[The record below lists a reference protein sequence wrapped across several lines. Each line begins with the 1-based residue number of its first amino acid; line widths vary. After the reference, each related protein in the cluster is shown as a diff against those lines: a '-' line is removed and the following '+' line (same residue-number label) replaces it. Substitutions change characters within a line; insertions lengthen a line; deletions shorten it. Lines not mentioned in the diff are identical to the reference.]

1 MSDRKRAPVSAVIA
15 ARNEAANIEACIA
28 SLDWASEII
37 VVENDSTDETA
48 EISRRNGALVHQ
60 IPFTTIGGQ
69 RNFAIE
75 RARNEWILV
84 VDADEK
90 CTPELAREIS
100 ALIASNPA
108 ASAYRIGRRNFFLGK
123 EIRHGGW
130 SGDRDRPIRLFRKSL
145 RYDDSKVHEHVVVDG
160 PAGTLKGRMEH
171 RPYGSLDEYFEKFNR
186 YSRSWA
192 EQNYSRGRR
201 TRMWDVVVRPPARFF
216 STYILRNGWMDGSR
230 GALLACLSAA
240 SVMAK
245 YARLWEMTL
254 RRK

>member
-15 ARNEAANIEACIA
+15 ARNEAANIAACIA
-28 SLDWASEII
+28 SLDWASEVI

-48 EISRRNGALVHQ
+48 ELSRRLGALVHQ
-60 IPFTTIGGQ
+60 HPFSTIGGQ

-75 RARNEWILV
+75 RAANEWVLV

-90 CTPELAREIS
+90 CTPELAREITELVS
-100 ALIASNPA
+100 ANPP
-108 ASAYRIGRRNFFLGK
+108 ASAYRVGRRNFFLGS

-130 SGDRDRPIRLFRKSL
+130 SGDRDRPIRLFRKTL

-160 PAGTLKGRMEH
+160 AVETLGGRLEH
-171 RPYGSLDEYFEKFNR
+171 RPYSSLDEYFEKFNR

-192 EQNYSRGRR
+192 EQNYARGRQVR
-201 TRMWDVVVRPPARFF
+201 VWDVVVRPPARFV
-216 STYILRNGWMDGSR
+216 STYVLRNGWMDGSR

>member
-1 MSDRKRAPVSAVIA
+1 MSNLERAPVSAVIA

-28 SLDWASEII
+28 TLQWTSEVL

-48 EISRRNGALVHQ
+48 EVARRGGAIVHHT
-60 IPFTTIGGQ
+60 PFTTIGGQ

-75 RARNEWILV
+75 RARNEWVLV
-84 VDADEK
+84 LDADEK

-100 ALIASNPA
+100 AIVSRNSG
-108 ASAYRIGRRNFFLGK
+108 ASAYRIGRRNYFLGM
-123 EIRHGGW
+123 EIKHGGW
-130 SGDRDRPIRLFRKSL
+130 SGDRDRPVRLFRKSM

-160 PAGTLKGRMEH
+160 PVAAVNGRLEH
-171 RPYGSLDEYFEKFNR
+171 TPYPSLNEYFEKFNR
-186 YSRSWA
+186 YSRGWA
-192 EQNYSRGRR
+192 EQNHARGRR
-201 TRMWDVVVRPPARFF
+201 VRMWDVVVRPPARFV
-216 STYILRNGWMDGSR
+216 STYLLRGGWMDGSR

-245 YARLWEMTL
+245 YARLWEMSV

>member
-1 MSDRKRAPVSAVIA
+1 MIA
-15 ARNEAANIEACIA
+15 AHNEAANIEACIA
-28 SLDWASEII
+28 SLDWTSEIL

-48 EISRRNGALVHQ
+48 DIARRCGAVVHQ
-60 IPFTTIGGQ
+60 QPFTTIGGQ

-75 RARNEWILV
+75 RARNEWVLV
-84 VDADEK
+84 VDADER
-90 CTPELAREIS
+90 CTSGLADTIS
-100 ALIASNPA
+100 RILAGNPTA
-108 ASAYRIGRRNFFLGK
+108 HAYRVGRQNFFLGR

-130 SGDRDRPIRLFRKSL
+130 GADKDHPVRLFRKSL

-160 PAGTLKGRMEH
+160 VVSALKGRLEH
-171 RPYGSLDEYFEKFNR
+171 RPYRSLDDYFEKFSR

-192 EQNYSRGRR
+192 EQNFARGRR
-201 TRMWDVVVRPPARFF
+201 VRALDFIVRPPLRFL
-216 STYILRNGWMDGSR
+216 STYILKNGWMDGSR

-245 YARLWEMTL
+245 YARLWEMSL

>member
-1 MSDRKRAPVSAVIA
+1 MSDSKRAPVSAVIA

-28 SLDWASEII
+28 SLDWTSEVI
-37 VVENDSTDETA
+37 VVENDSTDGTA
-48 EISRRNGALVHQ
+48 EISRRSGALVHQ

-75 RARNEWILV
+75 RAKNEWVLV

-90 CTPELAREIS
+90 CTPELAREIT
-100 ALIASNPA
+100 ALVASDSLPA
-108 ASAYRIGRRNFFLGK
+108 AYRIGRRNFFLGR

-130 SGDRDRPIRLFRKSL
+130 SGDRDRPIRLFRKAL
-145 RYDDSKVHEHVVVDG
+145 RYDDSKVHEHIVVDG
-160 PAGTLKGRMEH
+160 AVATLKGRLEH

-186 YSRSWA
+186 YSRGWA
-192 EQNYSRGRR
+192 EQNHARGRR
-201 TRMWDVVVRPPARFF
+201 VRMWDVVVRPPARFF

-245 YARLWEMTL
+245 YARLWEMTH

>member
-1 MSDRKRAPVSAVIA
+1 MSDRNRAPVSAVIA
-15 ARNEAANIEACIA
+15 ARNEASNIEACIA
-28 SLDWASEII
+28 SLDWASEVI

-48 EISRRNGALVHQ
+48 AISRRSGALVHQ
-60 IPFTTIGGQ
+60 APFTTIGGQ

-75 RARNEWILV
+75 RAKHDWILV
-84 VDADEK
+84 VDADER
-90 CTPELAREIS
+90 CTPELAREITG
-100 ALIASNPA
+100 LIASDPA
-108 ASAYRIGRRNFFLGK
+108 AAAYRTGRRNFFLGR

-130 SGDRDRPIRLFRKSL
+130 SGDSDRPIRLFRKSL
-145 RYDDSKVHEHVVVDG
+145 RYDDSKVHEHVVVEG
-160 PAGTLKGRMEH
+160 QVGTLKGRLEH

-192 EQNYSRGRR
+192 EQNHARGRR
-201 TRMWDVVVRPPARFF
+201 VRMWDVVVRPPARFF
-216 STYILRNGWMDGSR
+216 STYVLRNGWMDGSR

-254 RRK
+254 RRR

>member
-1 MSDRKRAPVSAVIA
+1 MRAPVSAVIA
-15 ARNEAANIEACIA
+15 ARNEATNIGDCIA
-28 SLDWASEII
+28 SLDWTSEVI

-75 RARNEWILV
+75 RAKNDWILV
-84 VDADEK
+84 LDADEK
-90 CTPELAREIS
+90 CTPELAREIME
-100 ALIASNPA
+100 LVA
-108 ASAYRIGRRNFFLGK
+108 AQPVADAYRTGRRNFFLGK

-130 SGDRDRPIRLFRKSL
+130 GEDRDKPVRLFRKSL
-145 RYDDSKVHEHVVVDG
+145 RYDDSKVHEHVVTVG
-160 PAGTLKGRMEH
+160 PVATLSGRLEH
-171 RPYGSLDEYFEKFNR
+171 RPYGSLEEYFEKFNR

-192 EQNYSRGRR
+192 EQNYARGRR
-201 TRMWDVVVRPPARFF
+201 ARMWDVVVRPPARFM
-216 STYILRNGWMDGSR
+216 STYVLRNGWMDGAR

-245 YARLWEMTL
+245 YARLWEMSL
-254 RRK
+254 ERK

>member
-1 MSDRKRAPVSAVIA
+1 MSELKRAPVSAVIA

-28 SLDWASEII
+28 SLDWTSEVLVI
-37 VVENDSTDETA
+37 ENDSTDETA
-48 EISRRNGALVHQ
+48 EVSRRSGAVVHQ
-60 IPFTTIGGQ
+60 IPLTTIGGQ

-75 RARNEWILV
+75 RAKNEWVLV

-90 CTPELAREIS
+90 CTPELAQEIAGIVS
-100 ALIASNPA
+100 STPNSVAF
-108 ASAYRIGRRNFFLGK
+108 RIGRRNFFLGK

-130 SGDRDRPIRLFRKSL
+130 SGDRDRPVRLFRKTL
-145 RYDDSKVHEHVVVDG
+145 RYDDSKVHEHVVVEG
-160 PAGTLKGRMEH
+160 TVPTLAGRLEH
-171 RPYGSLDEYFEKFNR
+171 RPYRSLDEYFEKFNR

-192 EQNYSRGRR
+192 EQNYARGRR
-201 TRMWDVVVRPPARFF
+201 VKMWDVVVRPPARFL
-216 STYILRNGWMDGSR
+216 STYLLRNGWMDGSR

-245 YARLWEMTL
+245 YARLWEMTH